1 MTSRVRAVT
10 VNHPCDHPHLCGAD
24 SVTHRSHLR
33 QMVEVAWQFSVG
45 RVLVGGDN
53 NRLKV

>member
-1 MTSRVRAVT
+1 VITVT
-10 VNHPCDHPHLCGAD
+10 LVGEE

-33 QMVEVAWQFSVG
+33 QMVERAGQFSTR
-45 RVLVGGDN
+45 RVLAGGD